1 MKKLFMKILT
11 YICFTL
17 IFILV
22 ASYIGGKFTK
32 TENAIKQSAINKAE
46 EEYPG
51 YKFECAGVAQNFETK
66 TYSVA
71 VRPTN
76 FDIPTL
82 VYYKVELATDGNY
95 YALYTGGRNT
105 SLFRIKRQH

>member
-1 MKKLFMKILT
+1 MKKV
-11 YICFTL
+11 L
-17 IFILV
+17 IFLCCALLAV
-22 ASYIGGKFTK
+22 TAAALLSAKFTGP
-32 TENAIKQSAINKAE
+32 ENAVKQSAINKAE

-82 VYYKVELATDGNY
+82 VCITKLNLQQTAIIMPCTQAAEIQVCSG
-95 YALYTGGRNT
+95 
-105 SLFRIKRQH
+105 

>member
-1 MKKLFMKILT
+1 MKKV
-11 YICFTL
+11 L
-17 IFILV
+17 IFLCCALLAV
-22 ASYIGGKFTK
+22 TAAALLSAKFTGP
-32 TENAIKQSAINKAE
+32 ENAVKQSAINKAE